1 MSITTY
7 SIFDRHFIQEGNY
20 DDAISDEFYWDFFV
34 EYAQR
39 TEFTYG
45 ELLESIK
52 KNDPDLFYRI
62 YEEALELF
70 KEENGAE
77 SETPENEFQELLEDD
92 YFEDGDEYE
101 GE

>member
-1 MSITTY
+1 MSITIY
-7 SIFDRHFIQEGNY
+7 SIFDRHFIKEGNY
-20 DDAISDEFYWDFFV
+20 DDVVSDEFYWDFFV

-52 KNDPDLFYRI
+52 KNDLDLYYRI

-77 SETPENEFQELLEDD
+77 FEIPENEFQKLLEDD
-92 YFEDGDEYE
+92 YFEDTNEYE